1 MNIGVSEERVLGGGP
16 LLSLSDH
23 AIDGFVGEV
32 TYYAQPANSNV
43 SEARTEGG
51 SLTGIPSA

>member
-1 MNIGVSEERVLGGGP
+1 MLGGGP